1 MGRISDPVREAGSS
15 LATVFG
21 NPGLRRVNLAFAG
34 SAIGDWAYATAIVVW
49 VYGVGGVTAVGVW
62 ATLRLILMAVVTPF
76 ASTFVDRLP
85 RKTVMIA
92 SDLTRA
98 TLVLVV
104 AGLIATDAPEITV
117 YVIATLGSL
126 AGSPFR
132 PALAALLPQLV
143 GRPEELTAAN
153 GTASTLESL
162 AFFVG
167 PAIGGLLL
175 GITSVQVVVLLN
187 ALTFLWSAAL
197 VSRITVP
204 VQSVATPAVDAT
216 DDGTAAPE
224 ESFLA
229 ESMAGFGEIWR
240 RADLRLVTLIYC
252 TQTVVAGA
260 SIVFGV
266 AIAVQMTSFGA
277 HAVGYL
283 DSILGIGAI
292 LGGLVAIARASSRRL
307 ASDFGIGVLFWALPL
322 LLIAVW
328 PQTLAAFTAMF
339 VIGVAN
345 PVVDVNASTI
355 IQRLAPDE
363 VLGRVFGALETGLM
377 ASMGLGSVLM
387 PLLIHAMGLRWALAT
402 LAFMMAVVVL
412 PAMFY
417 LRRLDATL
425 REPEGLA
432 LLRRVSLFAPVEA
445 KSLEL
450 IAQQLIRL
458 EVGVGEQIIHE
469 GEEGDRFY
477 IVESG
482 QMAATFRGEL
492 LSVLSAGDPFGEI
505 ALLRDVPRT
514 ATVTA
519 QEATVLL
526 ALERADFLAAV
537 TGNSE
542 VSNRVDDLIAR
553 RIPTY

>member
-402 LAFMMAVVVL
+402 LAFMIAVVVL
-412 PAMFY
+412 PAMLY

-542 VSNRVDDLIAR
+542 VSNRVDDLVAR

>member
-542 VSNRVDDLIAR
+542 VSNRVDDLVAR